1 MIFLQRKM
9 GGFAG
14 GLRAVKE
21 HEVVG
26 DRIVS
31 RFIIHR
37 FTLGE
42 LRLAILI
49 TGIALWTARFAIT
62 SQCGR

>member
-14 GLRAVKE
+14 RLRAVKE
-21 HEVVG
+21 HELVG
-26 DRIVS
+26 DRIV
-31 RFIIHR
+31 
-37 FTLGE
+37 TLGK
-42 LRLAILI
+42 LRLAIRI